1 MRYADNLPRFYV
13 GTKNNYD
20 KIPYA
25 NLDENGCY
33 FLLDTQE
40 IIFDGTSY
48 IGILIF
54 YSGDKPLHPS
64 INRLYMNTDDFEV
77 SVWNGTEWTI
87 LYGPGDLEPIS
98 PNPEDPVST
107 RAVSGVLVKDYAKR
121 IVEESVLDIAEYF
134 KMKWDNET
142 RRLKFQLGN
151 EDKQILITN
160 IGNKLQCNN
169 ETSEVYLL
177 DDEGNVLSDFVMF
190 PRHAIEGKFNP
201 VTLTIDFRFSN
212 GPMLKIPAGQLF
224 NMMKGMSTSSISI
237 EPRYEERTL
246 TMTVNRSAEY
256 DNQFKILSDGVY
268 FSYNRYIDKLRPG
281 LEGAIVTLDAEGNRI
296 NTTNTDK
303 VTITNEP
310 IGTIPIGDPKKVV
323 TEYVVSQALT
333 KIHSSKLVKV
343 ADYRINPNDPIILSE
358 VLCVL
363 TPEQLNKFNKIHEDN
378 NPESREE

>member
-20 KIPYA
+20 KIHYA

-64 INRLYMNTDDFEV
+64 VNRLYMNTDDFEV
-77 SVWNGTEWTI
+77 SIWNGNEWSI

-98 PNPEDPVST
+98 PNPEDPIST
-107 RAVSGVLVKDYAKR
+107 RASSGELVKDYTKR
-121 IVEESVLDIAEYF
+121 IVEESVLDIAEIF

-160 IGNKLQCNN
+160 IGNKLQCNKD
-169 ETSEVYLL
+169 TSEVYLL
-177 DDEGNVLSDFVMF
+177 DEEGKVLSDFIMF
-190 PRHAIEGKFNP
+190 PRHAVEGKFNP
-201 VTLTIDFRFSN
+201 ETLTIDFRFSN
-212 GPMLKIPAGQLF
+212 GPILKVPAGQLF
-224 NMMKGMSTSSISI
+224 NMMKGMSTASISI
-237 EPRYEERTL
+237 EPRYKERTL

-281 LEGAIVTLDAEGNRI
+281 LQGAIVTLNDEGNSI
-296 NTTNTDK
+296 NNTNTDK
-303 VTITNEP
+303 VTISNEV
-310 IGTIPIGDPKKVV
+310 IGTIPIGSSQKVV
-323 TEYVVSQALT
+323 TEYVVAQALT
-333 KIHSSKLVKV
+333 KIHSNTSVKV
-343 ADYRINPNDPIILSE
+343 SDYRIDPDNPIILSE

-363 TPEQLNKFNKIHEDN
+363 TPEQLNKFNKKNEND
-378 NPESREE
+378 S